1 MEIGKARRD
10 LLAGAI
16 FVAFGVAFVS
26 ISLTYE
32 IGTPVR
38 MGSGYFPLVM
48 GGILV
53 LLGVLIVGKGLLAGS
68 GEPIGIWPW
77 RAIVLITVAV
87 LLFGLTVRGLGLVPA
102 LAVTA
107 LVSAFA
113 SPRVGVVQAVV
124 IAVGL
129 TALCIVIFVFAL
141 QLRLDPFGAWLR
153 F

>member
-16 FVAFGVAFVS
+16 FVAFGLAFAG

-32 IGTPVR
+32 VGTPVR

-68 GEPIGIWPW
+68 GEPIGTWPW
-77 RAIVLITVAV
+77 RAIVLITFAV
-87 LLFGLTVRGLGLVPA
+87 LFFGLTVRGLGLIPA
-102 LAVTA
+102 LAGTA
-107 LVSAFA
+107 LVAAFA
-113 SPRVGVVQAVV
+113 SPRLGVVQAVA

-129 TALCIVIFVFAL
+129 TALCIAIFVFAL
-141 QLRLDPFGAWLR
+141 QLRLELFGTWLR